1 MYHTRRCY
9 LPVCNSCEWLV
20 ILNSIIEKY
29 YLPSSQ
35 QFLPRT
41 NSRHSQRNSINIVN
55 EMNHSPVSPTP
66 TTTTSHSV
74 KQEEFRRVRKE
85 LFRKEKGSKI

>member
-20 ILNSIIEKY
+20 ILNSIIENY

-55 EMNHSPVSPTP
+55 EMDHSPVSPP
-66 TTTTSHSV
+66 STTTSHSV
-74 KQEEFRRVRKE
+74 KHEEFRRVRKE

>member
-20 ILNSIIEKY
+20 ILNSSIEKH

-35 QFLPRT
+35 QFLPRS
-41 NSRHSQRNSINIVN
+41 NSRHSQRNSVNIVN
-55 EMNHSPVSPTP
+55 EMNQSPVSP

-74 KQEEFRRVRKE
+74 KQEEFRRVCKE
-85 LFRKEKGSKI
+85 LFHKEKGSKI

>member
-55 EMNHSPVSPTP
+55 EMNHSPVSPPSTA
-66 TTTTSHSV
+66 SHSV
-74 KQEEFRRVRKE
+74 KHEEFRRVRKE